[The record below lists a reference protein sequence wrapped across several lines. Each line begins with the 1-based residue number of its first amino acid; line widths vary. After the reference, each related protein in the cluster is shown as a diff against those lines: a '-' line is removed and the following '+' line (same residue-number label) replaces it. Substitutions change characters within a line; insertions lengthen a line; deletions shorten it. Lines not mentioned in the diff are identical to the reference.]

1 MNRLS
6 KEAIIELLKLR
17 IEDFKLLLD
26 NEEKEIQAL
35 KNLITNKE
43 IQKHKI
49 QRAINDTSAHI
60 SKLKQT

>member
-1 MNRLS
+1 MNKLTVDVIANLLKMRI
-6 KEAIIELLKLR
+6 KDFELLLN
-17 IEDFKLLLD
+17 

-43 IQKHKI
+43 IQKCKI
-49 QRAINDTSAHI
+49 QRAIIDTEAHI